1 MKYEFYT
8 FFVAAL
14 LLVTAQGCSILNQKY
29 IDSKFYLTNHSTEKF
44 DSIKYEI
51 RINDELRIE
60 TPYKNQYLSHH
71 YMDFILQVPQNGFNL
86 NISIVGD
93 GFEVEKDTTLSI
105 PNGSDVAITFDFKP
119 NSEKYSNPE
128 IYEHLKSGTSDFRG
142 FVDSLY
148 ANNIIDK
155 DKTFLSDTIPSS
167 NNINIIVFNEK
178 KERRLVKKAIR
189 NQK

>member
-1 MKYEFYT
+1 MKYGFYT

-29 IDSKFYLTNHSTEKF
+29 IYSKFYLTNHSTEKF
-44 DSIKYEI
+44 DSINYEI

-60 TPYKNQYLSHH
+60 TTYKNQYLSHH
-71 YMDFILQVPQNGFNL
+71 YKDFNLEVPKNVFNL
-86 NISIVGD
+86 NISIAGD
-93 GFEVEKDTTLSI
+93 GFKVEKDTALNI
-105 PNGSDVAITFDFKP
+105 PKGSDVAITFDFNP

-128 IYEHLKSGTSDFRG
+128 IYEHLKSGASDFRG

-155 DKTFLSDTIPSS
+155 DKTFLSDTIPSN
-167 NNINIIVFNEK
+167 NNITITVFNEK